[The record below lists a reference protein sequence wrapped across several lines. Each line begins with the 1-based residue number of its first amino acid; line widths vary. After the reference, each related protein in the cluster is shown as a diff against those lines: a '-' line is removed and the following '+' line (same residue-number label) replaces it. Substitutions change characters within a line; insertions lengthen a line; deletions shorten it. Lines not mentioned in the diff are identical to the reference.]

1 MHEEL
6 RQWQDENDAVTIPS
20 EGDSRELAS
29 RVQAYLRQASK
40 QRVRALRKA
49 YPPDVEFISALHID
63 CLQSG
68 DDFQDGVLWRSH
80 AERNLFL
87 DVRGWPEASSKTRL
101 FHPLT
106 DILKFEDDS
115 CVRDCLS
122 LLQTTGVGLDAK
134 LRRAAHLLDCTPT
147 ISGVGESLSRR
158 LLSSFPD
165 DAEECRLRYA
175 CRLCGQQF
183 SSWTSFKDHIVSD
196 HSAGVDSSI
205 SYIEYRKKVIGL
217 LDHAGPEARACAFFL

>member
-1 MHEEL
+1 M
-6 RQWQDENDAVTIPS
+6 VFF
-20 EGDSRELAS
+20 G
-29 RVQAYLRQASK
+29 
-40 QRVRALRKA
+40 
-49 YPPDVEFISALHID
+49 
-63 CLQSG
+63 
-68 DDFQDGVLWRSH
+68 RSH

-134 LRRAAHLLDCTPT
+134 LRRAAHLLDCTRT
-147 ISGVGESLSRR
+147 ISGVGESLS
-158 LLSSFPD
+158 SMS

-196 HSAGVDSSI
+196 HSAGVGSSI